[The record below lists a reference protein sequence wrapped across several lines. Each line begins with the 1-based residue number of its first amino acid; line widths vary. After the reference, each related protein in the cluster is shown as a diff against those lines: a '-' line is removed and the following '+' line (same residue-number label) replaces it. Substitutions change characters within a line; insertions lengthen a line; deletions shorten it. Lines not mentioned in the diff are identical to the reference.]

1 MTTKIACTSDDDG
14 YVTQEIRIISIPIRM
29 IIDMMA
35 FTGAYGHRTTLETK
49 RTNPA
54 FREAFRVYS
63 TEMATNREDEFWNSW
78 KDFRARYPAEERPSS
93 AAGPEHQRLRTLHAE
108 SEDELVEQG
117 NAAGGVAGTS
127 NKPLNGPPY
136 FAKTQRFPP
145 AAPAASTACSW
156 HVGSFS
162 LKQILVCKFAHN
174 DAQTPR
180 EQYLAGLGCTPL
192 KTNSFPIHAEPSCGH
207 AETWREK

>member
-63 TEMATNREDEFWNSW
+63 TEMATKREDEFWNSW
-78 KDFRARYPAEERPSS
+78 KEFRARYPAEERPSS
-93 AAGPEHQRLRTLHAE
+93 AAVPEHQRLRTLHAE

-127 NKPLNGPPY
+127 TLDSAVPDTGSSTGTTAMRAAPP
-136 FAKTQRFPP
+136 APALVA
-145 AAPAASTACSW
+145 AAPASGEARPAGPPNRGARAGQST
-156 HVGSFS
+156 
-162 LKQILVCKFAHN
+162 
-174 DAQTPR
+174 
-180 EQYLAGLGCTPL
+180 
-192 KTNSFPIHAEPSCGH
+192 
-207 AETWREK
+207 

>member
-63 TEMATNREDEFWNSW
+63 TEMATKREDEFWNSW
-78 KDFRARYPAEERPSS
+78 KEFRARYPAEERPSS
-93 AAGPEHQRLRTLHAE
+93 AAGPEHQRLRTLHAD
-108 SEDELVEQG
+108 SEDEVIEQE
-117 NAAGGVAGTS
+117 NAAVAVAGTLS
-127 NKPLNGPPY
+127 LAAAVPNAGSSIGPTAILRQRPRRQLHRRVVRRPGPP
-136 FAKTQRFPP
+136 ARPSVVTRPGKPP
-145 AAPAASTACSW
+145 
-156 HVGSFS
+156 
-162 LKQILVCKFAHN
+162 K
-174 DAQTPR
+174 
-180 EQYLAGLGCTPL
+180 
-192 KTNSFPIHAEPSCGH
+192 PSRMIKDTYTRNR
-207 AETWREK
+207 A

>member
-63 TEMATNREDEFWNSW
+63 TEMATKREDEFWNSW
-78 KDFRARYPAEERPSS
+78 KEFRARYPAEERPSS
-93 AAGPEHQRLRTLHAE
+93 AAGPEHQRLRTLHAD
-108 SEDELVEQG
+108 SEDEVVEQG
-117 NAAGGVAGTS
+117 NAAVAVAGTS
-127 NKPLNGPPY
+127 SLDYAVPDAGSSTGPT
-136 FAKTQRFPP
+136 AKRAAPP
-145 AAPAASTACSW
+145 AAAPAAAAPASGEAVRPASPAIRGGRAGQTA
-156 HVGSFS
+156 H
-162 LKQILVCKFAHN
+162 
-174 DAQTPR
+174 
-180 EQYLAGLGCTPL
+180 
-192 KTNSFPIHAEPSCGH
+192 TN
-207 AETWREK
+207 KDD